1 MAVPGASLSLSRIDA
16 GAQGRHNREEGK
28 ELLLRHQKIQKCW
41 ITQVFGVLGYDGV
54 WADLLLFHPRYKCS

>member
-1 MAVPGASLSLSRIDA
+1 MVVPEASLSVSRTDA

-41 ITQVFGVLGYDGV
+41 ITQVSEVLGYDGV
-54 WADLLLFHPRYKCS
+54 IRCMSV

>member
-28 ELLLRHQKIQKCW
+28 ELLMRHQKIQKCW

-54 WADLLLFHPRYKCS
+54 WV